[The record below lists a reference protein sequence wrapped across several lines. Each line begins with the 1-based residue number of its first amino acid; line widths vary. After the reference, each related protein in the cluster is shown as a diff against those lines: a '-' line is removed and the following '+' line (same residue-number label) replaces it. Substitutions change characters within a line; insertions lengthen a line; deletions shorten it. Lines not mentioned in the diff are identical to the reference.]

1 MRFHVFTFLLV
12 LALVGCE
19 SKAHKIAQLQ
29 AQYDAAFAAYT
40 KDCLVVG
47 DASGA
52 ARMLTG
58 QKLTA
63 AKMADLEAKKKV
75 QEARCKP
82 QSDHLA
88 EIQRQILAAQQR

>member
-1 MRFHVFTFLLV
+1 MRFRVFTFLLV

-40 KDCLVVG
+40 KDCP
-47 DASGA
+47 DNSTSDS

-58 QKLTA
+58 EKLTA
-63 AKMADLEAKKKV
+63 TQFADLEAKRKA

-88 EIQRQILAAQQR
+88 DIQRQILAAQQ

>member
-1 MRFHVFTFLLV
+1 MRMTSLFLLSAIA
-12 LALVGCE
+12 LAGCE
-19 SKAHKIAQLQ
+19 SKEHKVAELQ
-29 AQYDAAFAAYT
+29 AQYNAAYAAYT
-40 KDCLVVG
+40 RDCPIVG

-58 QKLTA
+58 EKLTPA
-63 AKMADLEAKKKV
+63 QMADLEAKRKA

-88 EIQRQILAAQQR
+88 EIQRQILAAQ

>member
-1 MRFHVFTFLLV
+1 MRLTSLLLV
-12 LALVGCE
+12 SVIALAGCE
-19 SKAHKIAQLQ
+19 SKAHKVAELQ
-29 AQYDAAFAAYT
+29 AQYNAAYATYT
-40 KDCLVVG
+40 KDCPAVG

-58 QKLTA
+58 EKLTA
-63 AKMADLEAKKKV
+63 AQMADIEAKKKA

-88 EIQRQILAAQQR
+88 EIQRQILRAQQ

>member
-1 MRFHVFTFLLV
+1 MRMTSLLLV
-12 LALVGCE
+12 SVIALAGCE
-19 SKAHKIAQLQ
+19 SKAHKVAELQ
-29 AQYDAAFAAYT
+29 AQYNAAYAVYT
-40 KDCLVVG
+40 KDCPVVG

-58 QKLTA
+58 EKLTA
-63 AKMADLEAKKKV
+63 AEMADLEAKRKA

-88 EIQRQILAAQQR
+88 EIQRQILAVQQ